1 MVPNEAISPYV
12 PSSLAEADKLA
23 QRLAASNLVPDALK
37 GKPGDILIILMLG
50 HELGL
55 APMQA
60 LRSVVVINGKPIVSA
75 DLAVSLVKKHTSCS
89 FFRLV
94 STDDSQAT
102 YETERKGEGR
112 TKMIWTMQQAVAAGL
127 AGRGPW
133 KAHPAAMLRARASL
147 ALARAVYPDVLLGV
161 YSPDEAE
168 EMKPGS
174 TIHGQLET
182 TATLGAAQVVESPP
196 LAIVAQS
203 VVEKPKA
210 EPEEA
215 QLVPP
220 TGEDPAAV
228 ILERIQASET
238 LAELRSL
245 AGSIKEKGLGSVPA
259 VRDAYASKQ
268 AELRRA
274 GGR

>member
-1 MVPNEAISPYV
+1 MESNAALSPYV

-23 QRLAASNLVPDALK
+23 QRLAESALVPDALK
-37 GKPGDILIILMLG
+37 KRPGDILIILMTG

-60 LRSVVVINGKPIVSA
+60 LRGLAVVNGKPIISA
-75 DLAVSLVKKHTSCS
+75 DLAVSLTKKHPSCV

-94 STDDSQAT
+94 STDDNQAV

-112 TKMIWTMQQAVAAGL
+112 TRIAWTMKQATDAGL

-168 EMKPGS
+168 EMRPGS
-174 TIHGQLET
+174 TISGQLET
-182 TATLGAAQVVESPP
+182 TATLGAHVVESPP
-196 LAIVAQS
+196 TEPLKL
-203 VVEKPKA
+203 VEQPKKA

-215 QLVPP
+215 QLVPAQ
-220 TGEDPAAV
+220 GADPAAV
-228 ILERIQASET
+228 ILEKIQEAKT
-238 LAELRSL
+238 LAELRAL
-245 AGSIKEKGLGSVPA
+245 TKEITAKDVGKVPA
-259 VRDAYASKQ
+259 VRDAYSNKQ
-268 AELRRA
+268 GELNRSGRR
-274 GGR
+274 